1 MTYSTKNK
9 YTQRQWDRTVGWGKV
24 PTEYDKKDILCER
37 DHPRVYYTL
46 KDGEAICGYCN
57 VKYVHKDKINSEQI
71 KNNLLSED
79 LKKG

>member
-1 MTYSTKNK
+1 M
-9 YTQRQWDRTVGWGKV
+9 
-24 PTEYDKKDILCER
+24 PTEYELMEIIYVDKKDILCER